1 MKNSRIKK
9 VAILAFVYFFLIT
22 FIKPVAYSE
31 PTEKFDIVIKGG
43 DIYNPSTEHRLS
55 GYNLGIKDG
64 KIERITKA
72 DIEGKEIID
81 ATGLVVSP
89 GFIDLISYDPNDIG
103 IKFKILD
110 GVTSNLAMHGGTEDA
125 KTWYSRWEKRGLPIN
140 FGASTFITRLRWP
153 IVGYGVDATMTKES
167 DIKKLVAS
175 ARKNIEEGA
184 LGISFSFEY
193 VPGIQEQEVIP
204 LLKLAKEYDVPTF
217 YHLRSSD
224 TSQPDK
230 QLEGVQEVID
240 YGRETGAAIHIMHI
254 NSTGGTYVME
264 EALKMV
270 HDAIDE
276 GLDVTTCIYPYDYWA
291 TYIDSARFRPGWQ
304 DRFRITYSDLQVG
317 GTDERLT
324 EETFNHYRATTHYLV
339 AAHGS
344 MPEEE
349 ITMALKD
356 PIVMIGSDTI
366 IEPSLNN
373 HPRGAGNYS
382 RLFGKYV
389 REEKVLTMME
399 AIKKASYLPAKRM
412 ESAAPS
418 MKVKGRIEI
427 GADADIT
434 IFNPDTII
442 DKSTVKSPD
451 TPSEGIE
458 YVIVNGV
465 IIKNKDG
472 IIKNVKPGKAIKSYF
487 IDKTLENKP
496 IDLFTM
502 TIDEDI
508 KSSLSDAYNIDG
520 DTYVPLNKFFDTI
533 GKKVIDNNNGD
544 IEIDNI
550 LLQLGTNTAKVNS
563 SDISL
568 EKEPIIYK
576 GNTYIYQGD
585 LQALLKDEY
594 DITLKDSEIHIKTL
608 SLGQGK
614 NENESDKIDK
624 EVESISE
631 KKPSIISIIITII
644 LAVGIILAALT
655 ISKNKS
661 GKQ

>member
-1 MKNSRIKK
+1 MTKK
-9 VAILAFVYFFLIT
+9 SVILVLLCIFVVTSIS
-22 FIKPVAYSE
+22 PSAYAE
-31 PTEKFDIVIKGG
+31 PIEEFDIVINGG
-43 DIYNPSTEHRLS
+43 DIYNPSTEHQLN

-64 KIERITKA
+64 KIERITTE
-72 DIEGKEIID
+72 DIAGKEVID

-89 GFIDLISYDPNDIG
+89 GFIDLISYDPTDIG

-110 GVTSNLAMHGGTEDA
+110 GVTSNIAMHGGTEDA
-125 KTWYSRWEKRGLPIN
+125 KTWYERWEKRGFAIN

-153 IVGYGVDATMTKES
+153 IVGYGVDAVMTEES
-167 DIKKLVAS
+167 DINQLVDS
-175 ARKNIEEGA
+175 ARKNIENGA

-204 LLKLAKEYDVPTF
+204 LLELASEYDVPTF

-224 TSQPDK
+224 TSEPEK
-230 QLEGVQEVID
+230 QLDGVKEVID

-264 EALKMV
+264 EALEMV

-304 DRFRITYSDLQVG
+304 DRFRITYNDLQVG

-349 ITMALKD
+349 IVMALKD

-366 IEPSLNN
+366 IEPSMNN
-373 HPRGAGNYS
+373 HPRGAGNFS

-389 REEKVLTMME
+389 REEKVLTMMD

-412 ESAAPS
+412 ESAAPL
-418 MKVKGRIEI
+418 MKLRGRIEV

-434 IFNPDTII
+434 IFNPDTIA
-442 DKSTVKSPD
+442 DKSTVKEPA
-451 TPSEGIE
+451 TASEGVE
-458 YVIVNGV
+458 YVIVSGEIVKDENGV
-465 IIKNKDG
+465 VRDA
-472 IIKNVKPGKAIKSYF
+472 KPGKAIKSYF
-487 IDKTLENKP
+487 VEETLENEP
-496 IDLFTM
+496 IDFFTM
-502 TIDEDI
+502 TIDEDV
-508 KSSLSDAYNIDG
+508 KSTLDDVYDVSG
-520 DTYVPLNKFFDTI
+520 DVYVPIDKFFDTL
-533 GKKVIDNNNGD
+533 GKKVEDDQKGN
-544 IEIDNI
+544 IEIDN
-550 LLQLGTNTAKVNS
+550 LVLQLGANTAKLNS
-563 SDISL
+563 SNISL

-576 GNTYIYQGD
+576 GNTYVYEGD

-594 DITLKDSEIHIKTL
+594 EITLNDKEIQVKTL
-608 SLGQGK
+608 SLGQEEEVD
-614 NENESDKIDK
+614 ENDETEES
-624 EVESISE
+624 S
-631 KKPSIISIIITII
+631 KPSVFTVALIGI
-644 LAVGIILAALT
+644 LAVAVIFAALM
-655 ISKNKS
+655 ISKKRA
-661 GKQ
+661 GK

>member
-1 MKNSRIKK
+1 MKNGKIKK
-9 VAILAFVYFFLIT
+9 VTLLT
-22 FIKPVAYSE
+22 FICFFIIASISPTIYSE
-31 PTEKFDIVIKGG
+31 PIEEFDIIIKGG
-43 DIYNPSTEHRLS
+43 DIYNPSTEHQLK

-64 KIERITKA
+64 KIKRITKQN
-72 DIEGKEIID
+72 IVGKEVID
-81 ATGLVVSP
+81 ATNLVVSP
-89 GFIDLISYDPNDIG
+89 GFIDLISYDPNDVG

-125 KTWYSRWEKRGLPIN
+125 KTWYNRWEKRGLPVN

-167 DIKKLVAS
+167 DIKKLVDS

-184 LGISFSFEY
+184 LGISFSLEY
-193 VPGIQEQEVIP
+193 IPGIQKQEVIP
-204 LLKLAKEYDVPTF
+204 LLKLAKEYNAPTF
-217 YHLRSSD
+217 YHLRYSD
-224 TSQPDK
+224 TSEPGK
-230 QLEGVQEVID
+230 QLEGVQEVLD

-254 NSTGGTYVME
+254 NSTGGTYEME
-264 EALKMV
+264 KALKMV

-276 GLDVTTCIYPYDYWA
+276 GIDVTTCIYPYDYWA

-304 DRFRITYSDLQVG
+304 ERFRITYSDLQVG

-324 EETFNHYRATTHYLV
+324 EETFNYYRANTHKLV

-349 ITMALKD
+349 IIMTLQE

-373 HPRGAGNYS
+373 HPRGAGTYG

-389 REEKVLTMME
+389 REDKVLTMME

-412 ESAAPS
+412 EGIAPL
-418 MKVKGRIEI
+418 MKAKGRIEV

-442 DKSTVKSPD
+442 DKSTVKDPG

-465 IIKNKDG
+465 IIKNKTG
-472 IIKNVKPGKAIKSYF
+472 IIRNVNPGKAIKSYF
-487 IDKTLENKP
+487 AEKTPENKP
-496 IDLFTM
+496 IDFFTM

-508 KSSLSDAYNIDG
+508 KSTLANVYNIG
-520 DTYVPLNKFFDTI
+520 GHVYVPVDKFFDTL
-533 GKKVIDNNNGD
+533 GRKVKDDKKGN
-544 IEIDNI
+544 IEIDN
-550 LLQLGTNTAKVNS
+550 LSLQLGTNTAKLNS
-563 SDISL
+563 LDISL

-585 LQALLKDEY
+585 LQTLLKDEY
-594 DITLKDSEIHIKTL
+594 NIILKDSEIQIKAL
-608 SLGQGK
+608 SLVKETNKNTNSNTNGQMK
-614 NENESDKIDK
+614 S
-624 EVESISE
+624 SLE
-631 KKPSIISIIITII
+631 KKPSGFSIIITAIS
-644 LAVGIILAALT
+644 AAAIVFVALM
-655 ISKNKS
+655 ISNNKS
-661 GKQ
+661 GK

>member
-1 MKNSRIKK
+1 MTSISP
-9 VAILAFVYFFLIT
+9 AT
-22 FIKPVAYSE
+22 YSE
-31 PTEKFDIVIKGG
+31 PIEEFDIVIKGG
-43 DIYNPSTEHRLS
+43 DIYNPSTDHQLND
-55 GYNLGIKDG
+55 YNLGIKDG
-64 KIERITKA
+64 KIQRITK
-72 DIEGKEIID
+72 DEISGKEEID
-81 ATGLVVSP
+81 ASGLVVSP
-89 GFIDLISYDPNDIG
+89 GFIDLISYDPNDVG
-103 IKFKILD
+103 VKFKILD

-125 KTWYSRWEKRGLPIN
+125 KAWYNRWEKRGLPIN
-140 FGASTFITRLRWP
+140 FGASTFVTRLRWP
-153 IVGYGVDATMTKES
+153 IVGYSVDATMTKES
-167 DIKKLVAS
+167 DIKKLVDN

-193 VPGIQEQEVIP
+193 VPGIQEQEAMP

-224 TSQPDK
+224 TSEPEK

-264 EALKMV
+264 EALEMV
-270 HDAIDE
+270 HDGIDE
-276 GLDVTTCIYPYDYWA
+276 GLDVTACIYPYDYWA

-304 DRFRITYSDLQVG
+304 DRFRITFSDLQVG

-324 EETFNHYRATTHYLV
+324 EETFNQYRSTTHYLV

-349 ITMALKD
+349 IVMALKD

-389 REEKVLTMME
+389 REEKVLTMMD

-412 ESAAPS
+412 ESAAPL
-418 MKVKGRIEI
+418 MKVKGRIEV

-442 DKSTVKSPD
+442 DKSTVKDPG

-465 IIKNKDG
+465 IIKNEDG
-472 IIKNVKPGKAIKSYF
+472 IIKNAKPGKAIKSYF
-487 IDKTLENKP
+487 VDKTPENKP
-496 IDLFTM
+496 IEFFTI

-508 KSSLSDAYNIDG
+508 KSTLADVYKIDG
-520 DTYVPLNKFFDTI
+520 DIYVPIDKFFDTI
-533 GKKVIDNNNGD
+533 GKKIKDDKKGN
-544 IEIDNI
+544 IEIDKL
-550 LLQLGTNTAKVNS
+550 LLQLGTNIANLNS
-563 SDISL
+563 SEINL
-568 EKEPIIYK
+568 HKEPIIYK

-585 LQALLKDEY
+585 LETVLNDEY
-594 DITLKDSEIHIKTL
+594 DMIFKDSEIQLKTL
-608 SLGQGK
+608 S
-614 NENESDKIDK
+614 
-624 EVESISE
+624 SE
-631 KKPSIISIIITII
+631 KGKANDENDKTEGQIETPLEKKATGTSIALTGI
-644 LAVGIILAALT
+644 LAAIVILAALM
-655 ISKNKS
+655 IAKNKL
-661 GKQ
+661 GK